1 MRLINHRKSEAG
13 TTMAEMT
20 IIAGVFF
27 MMVIG
32 IIEFGR
38 LLYTHN
44 ALTDATRRGAR
55 YAIVHAST
63 TDPLNPLPAAC
74 VPNVVVY
81 GEANIDPVTCAPS
94 GPPLISGLTA
104 ANVKV
109 VWVGADL
116 DNDPSTPPTAFG
128 MNLGTVTVSIGVDPA
143 TPYQFTLG
151 IPFFRQTLTM
161 PPYSTTMTAES
172 AGTIPQDL

>member
-1 MRLINHRKSEAG
+1 MRISKSYRSETG
-13 TTMAEMT
+13 STMAEFA

-32 IIEFGR
+32 IIEFAR

-55 YAIVHAST
+55 YAIVH
-63 TDPLNPLPAAC
+63 PENAAC

-81 GEANIDPVTCAPS
+81 GEANIDPNTCAPS
-94 GPPLISGLTA
+94 GAPLISGLTD

-109 VWVGADL
+109 FWEGADL

-128 MNLGTVTVSIGVDPA
+128 MNLGTVTVSIGVAPA
-143 TPYQFTLG
+143 TPYQFTLS

-161 PPYSTTMTAES
+161 PPYATTMTAES
-172 AGTIPQDL
+172 AGTTPEDLP